1 MMTLLLVSVSMW
13 WLHTILSP
21 EGIMDISQ
29 GAKQSGIPAST
40 LRFYEKK
47 YLIRSVGRH
56 GIRRVF
62 SKDILERLAWIALGR
77 VAGFSLDE
85 ISGIL
90 GSEKTLNVDRDLLLN
105 KASELDETIQKLSAM
120 RDGLQLAATYTA
132 PSHLECPRFWR
143 LMNLAA
149 TGAIKGNTLHK

>member
-1 MMTLLLVSVSMW
+1 MTLLLVSVSMW

-29 GAKQSGIPAST
+29 VAKQSGVPAST

-47 YLIRSVGRH
+47 CLIRSVGRH
-56 GIRRVF
+56 CIRRVF
-62 SKDILERLAWIALGR
+62 SEDILERLAWIALGR

-85 ISGIL
+85 IAGIL
-90 GSEKTLNVDRDLLLN
+90 GSEKTLDVDRDLLLN

>member
-1 MMTLLLVSVSMW
+1 
-13 WLHTILSP
+13 
-21 EGIMDISQ
+21 MDISQ
-29 GAKQSGIPAST
+29 GAKQSGVPAST

-62 SKDILERLAWIALGR
+62 SKDILECMSLIALRR

-85 ISGIL
+85 ITGIL
-90 GSEKTLNVDRDLLLN
+90 GFGKTLDVDRDLLLN

-120 RDGLQLAATYTA
+120 RVGLQHAATCTA
-132 PSHLECPRFWR
+132 PSHLECPRFRR

>member
-1 MMTLLLVSVSMW
+1 
-13 WLHTILSP
+13 
-21 EGIMDISQ
+21 MDISQ
-29 GAKQSGIPAST
+29 GAKQSGVPAST

-62 SKDILERLAWIALGR
+62 SKDILECMSLIALRR

-85 ISGIL
+85 ITGIL
-90 GSEKTLNVDRDLLLN
+90 GFGKTLDVDRDLLLN

-120 RDGLQLAATYTA
+120 RVGLQHAATTTA
-132 PSHLECPRFWR
+132 PSHLECPRF
-143 LMNLAA
+143 
-149 TGAIKGNTLHK
+149 

>member
-1 MMTLLLVSVSMW
+1 M
-13 WLHTILSP
+13 
-21 EGIMDISQ
+21 GIIDISQ
-29 GAKQSGIPAST
+29 GAKQSGVPAST

-62 SKDILERLAWIALGR
+62 SKDILECMSLIALRR

-85 ISGIL
+85 ITGIL
-90 GSEKTLNVDRDLLLN
+90 GFGKTLDVDRDLLLN

-120 RDGLQLAATYTA
+120 RVGLQHAATCTA
-132 PSHLECPRFWR
+132 PSHLECPRFRR

>member
-1 MMTLLLVSVSMW
+1 
-13 WLHTILSP
+13 
-21 EGIMDISQ
+21 MDISQ
-29 GAKQSGIPAST
+29 GAKQSGVPAST

-62 SKDILERLAWIALGR
+62 SKDILECMSLIALRR

-85 ISGIL
+85 ITGIL
-90 GSEKTLNVDRDLLLN
+90 GFGKTLDVDRDLLLN
-105 KASELDETIQKLSAM
+105 KASDLDETIQKLSAM
-120 RDGLQLAATYTA
+120 RVGLQHAATCTA
-132 PSHLECPRFWR
+132 PSHLECPRFRR

>member
-1 MMTLLLVSVSMW
+1 M
-13 WLHTILSP
+13 HTILSP
-21 EGIMDISQ
+21 EGIIDISQ
-29 GAKQSGIPAST
+29 VTKQSGLPTST

-47 YLIRSVGRH
+47 CLIRSVGQK

-62 SKDILERLAWIALGR
+62 SKDILERMSLIALRR

-90 GSEKTLNVDRDLLLN
+90 GSGKTLDVDRDLLLN

-132 PSHLECPRFWR
+132 PSHLECPRF
-143 LMNLAA
+143 
-149 TGAIKGNTLHK
+149 

>member
-1 MMTLLLVSVSMW
+1 M
-13 WLHTILSP
+13 HTILSP
-21 EGIMDISQ
+21 EGIIDISQ
-29 GAKQSGIPAST
+29 VTKQSGLPTST

-47 YLIRSVGRH
+47 CLIRSVGRQ

-62 SKDILERLAWIALGR
+62 SKDILERMSLIALRR

-85 ISGIL
+85 ITGIL
-90 GSEKTLNVDRDLLLN
+90 GFGKTLDVDRDLLLN

-120 RDGLQLAATYTA
+120 RVGLQHAATCTA
-132 PSHLECPRFWR
+132 PSHLECPRFRR

>member
-1 MMTLLLVSVSMW
+1 
-13 WLHTILSP
+13 
-21 EGIMDISQ
+21 MDISQ
-29 GAKQSGIPAST
+29 GAKQSGVPAST

-62 SKDILERLAWIALGR
+62 SKDILERMSLIALRR

-85 ISGIL
+85 ITGIL
-90 GSEKTLNVDRDLLLN
+90 GFGKTLDVDRDLLLN

-120 RDGLQLAATYTA
+120 RVGLQHAATCTA
-132 PSHLECPRFWR
+132 PSHLECPRFRR

>member
-1 MMTLLLVSVSMW
+1 
-13 WLHTILSP
+13 
-21 EGIMDISQ
+21 MDISQ
-29 GAKQSGIPAST
+29 GAKQSGVPAST

-47 YLIRSVGRH
+47 CLICSVGRQ

-62 SKDILERLAWIALGR
+62 SKDILERMSLIALRR

-90 GSEKTLNVDRDLLLN
+90 GSGKTLDVDRDLLLN

-132 PSHLECPRFWR
+132 PSHLECPRF
-143 LMNLAA
+143 
-149 TGAIKGNTLHK
+149 

>member
-1 MMTLLLVSVSMW
+1 
-13 WLHTILSP
+13 
-21 EGIMDISQ
+21 MDISQ
-29 GAKQSGIPAST
+29 VAKQSGIPAST

-47 YLIRSVGRH
+47 CLIRSVGRQ

-62 SKDILERLAWIALGR
+62 SEDVLELMSLIALGR

-85 ISGIL
+85 ITGIL
-90 GSEKTLNVDRDLLLN
+90 GSEKTLDVDRDLLLN

-132 PSHLECPRFWR
+132 PSHLECPRF
-143 LMNLAA
+143 
-149 TGAIKGNTLHK
+149 

>member
-1 MMTLLLVSVSMW
+1 
-13 WLHTILSP
+13 
-21 EGIMDISQ
+21 MDISQ
-29 GAKQSGIPAST
+29 VAKQSGIPAST

-47 YLIRSVGRH
+47 CLIRSVGRQ

-62 SKDILERLAWIALGR
+62 SEDVLELMSLIALGR

-85 ISGIL
+85 ITGIL
-90 GSEKTLNVDRDLLLN
+90 GSEKTLDVDRDLLLN
-105 KASELDETIQKLSAM
+105 KASELHEMIQKLVAI
-120 RDGLQLAATYTA
+120 RDGLQHTAIYTA
-132 PSHLECPRFWR
+132 PSHLEYPRFRR

>member
-1 MMTLLLVSVSMW
+1 
-13 WLHTILSP
+13 
-21 EGIMDISQ
+21 MDISQ
-29 GAKQSGIPAST
+29 IAKQSGIPAST

-47 YLIRSVGRH
+47 CLIRSVGRQ

-62 SKDILERLAWIALGR
+62 SEDVLELMSLIALGR
-77 VAGFSLDE
+77 VAGFSFDE
-85 ISGIL
+85 ITGIL
-90 GSEKTLNVDRDLLLN
+90 GSEKTLDVDRDLLLN

-132 PSHLECPRFWR
+132 PSHLEYPRFRR

>member
-1 MMTLLLVSVSMW
+1 M
-13 WLHTILSP
+13 HTILSQV
-21 EGIMDISQ
+21 GIIDISQ
-29 GAKQSGIPAST
+29 GAKQSGVPAST

-62 SKDILERLAWIALGR
+62 SKDILECMSLIALRR

-85 ISGIL
+85 ITGIL
-90 GSEKTLNVDRDLLLN
+90 GFGKTLDVDRDLLLN

-120 RDGLQLAATYTA
+120 RVGLQHAATCTA
-132 PSHLECPRFWR
+132 PSHLECPRFRR

>member
-1 MMTLLLVSVSMW
+1 
-13 WLHTILSP
+13 
-21 EGIMDISQ
+21 MDISQ
-29 GAKQSGIPAST
+29 IAKQSGVPAST

-47 YLIRSVGRH
+47 YLIRSVGRQ

-62 SKDILERLAWIALGR
+62 SKDILERMSLIALRR
-77 VAGFSLDE
+77 VAGFSFDE
-85 ISGIL
+85 ITGIL
-90 GSEKTLNVDRDLLLN
+90 GSEKTLDVDRDLLLK

-120 RDGLQLAATYTA
+120 RVGLQHAATCTA
-132 PSHLECPRFWR
+132 PSHLECPRFRR

>member
-1 MMTLLLVSVSMW
+1 M
-13 WLHTILSP
+13 HTILSP
-21 EGIMDISQ
+21 EGIIDISQ
-29 GAKQSGIPAST
+29 VAKQSGVPAST

-47 YLIRSVGRH
+47 CLIRSVGRH
-56 GIRRVF
+56 CIRRVF
-62 SKDILERLAWIALGR
+62 SEDILERMSLIALRR

-90 GSEKTLNVDRDLLLN
+90 GSGKTLDVDRDLLLN

-132 PSHLECPRFWR
+132 PSHLECPRF
-143 LMNLAA
+143 
-149 TGAIKGNTLHK
+149 

>member
-1 MMTLLLVSVSMW
+1 
-13 WLHTILSP
+13 
-21 EGIMDISQ
+21 MDISQ
-29 GAKQSGIPAST
+29 GAKQSGVPAST

-47 YLIRSVGRH
+47 CLIRSVGRQ

-62 SKDILERLAWIALGR
+62 SKDILECMSLIALRR

-85 ISGIL
+85 ITGIL
-90 GSEKTLNVDRDLLLN
+90 GFGKTLDVDRDLLLN

-120 RDGLQLAATYTA
+120 RVGLQHAATCTA
-132 PSHLECPRFWR
+132 PSHLECPRFRR

>member
-1 MMTLLLVSVSMW
+1 MMTLLLVSVSIW

-29 GAKQSGIPAST
+29 GAKQSGVPAST

-85 ISGIL
+85 IAGIL

>member
-1 MMTLLLVSVSMW
+1 M
-13 WLHTILSP
+13 HTILSP
-21 EGIMDISQ
+21 EGIIDISQ
-29 GAKQSGIPAST
+29 VTKQSGLPTST

-47 YLIRSVGRH
+47 CLIRSVGRQ

-62 SKDILERLAWIALGR
+62 SKDILERMSLIALRR

-90 GSEKTLNVDRDLLLN
+90 GSGKTLDVDRDLLLN

-132 PSHLECPRFWR
+132 PSHLECPRFRR

>member
-1 MMTLLLVSVSMW
+1 M
-13 WLHTILSP
+13 HTILSP
-21 EGIMDISQ
+21 EGIIDISQ
-29 GAKQSGIPAST
+29 VTKQSGLPTST

-47 YLIRSVGRH
+47 CLIRSVGRH

-62 SKDILERLAWIALGR
+62 SKDILECMSLIALRR

-85 ISGIL
+85 IAGIL
-90 GSEKTLNVDRDLLLN
+90 GSEKTLDVDRYLLLN

-120 RDGLQLAATYTA
+120 RVGLQHAATCTA
-132 PSHLECPRFWR
+132 PSHLECPRFRR

>member
-1 MMTLLLVSVSMW
+1 M
-13 WLHTILSP
+13 HTILSP
-21 EGIMDISQ
+21 EGIIDISQ
-29 GAKQSGIPAST
+29 VTKQSGLPTST

-47 YLIRSVGRH
+47 CLIRSVGQH
-56 GIRRVF
+56 DIRRVF
-62 SKDILERLAWIALGR
+62 SKDILERMSLIALRR

-90 GSEKTLNVDRDLLLN
+90 GSGKTLDVDRDLLLN

-132 PSHLECPRFWR
+132 PSHLECPRF
-143 LMNLAA
+143 
-149 TGAIKGNTLHK
+149 